1 MSLDDAAAVVR
12 RLRAAGHEAF
22 LVGGCVRDIIRGV
35 TPQDFDIVT
44 AARPEQVQTLFVRTV
59 PVGARFG
66 VILVIEGGHPY
77 EVATFRSETGYH
89 DGRRPSHVAFVTAE
103 EDVRRRDFTVNGLL
117 MDPETGRIIDYVD
130 GRRDIDQRLVRT
142 IGDPM
147 ERFAEDHLRM
157 LRAVRF
163 TAVLGFTIDP
173 ETLAAIRRQAPAV
186 RRISAER
193 IREEL
198 NRIFTS
204 GGAREGMELLAE
216 SGLLQ
221 EILPE
226 VLALKGVD
234 QPPAFHPE
242 GDVWEHTLRMLAL
255 LSGEDGGAD
264 RRLKTFENRIPEA
277 RIGDFS
283 GPPAPA
289 AQRPH
294 GKLGTAPYFF
304 MKNRELSPFSVERSE
319 EEQGRKMS
327 SARRDRDFQRSCLAW
342 AVILHDVGKAVT
354 RSENATGTHFYGHV
368 QRGEEIGAAILR
380 RLRFSREETE
390 TILALIRG
398 HMIFM
403 NVQEMRSN
411 RLKRFLRQ
419 ADFLLHLELHRLDC
433 LGSHGLL
440 DHYEF
445 CLWKLGTYST
455 EELRPSPLLSGK
467 DLIEMGYAP
476 GPIFREILQAV
487 EDAQLGGEVADV
499 EEARC
504 LVQRRWGDPA

>member
-1 MSLDDAAAVVR
+1 MRLIAGCKGGGLREVDVPLDDAVAIVR
-12 RLRAAGHEAF
+12 RLRAEGHEAF

-35 TPQDFDIVT
+35 TPHDFDIVT
-44 AARPEQVQTLFVRTV
+44 AAMPEQVRALFTRTV

-66 VILVIEGGHPY
+66 VVLVIEREQPY
-77 EVATFRSETGYH
+77 EVATFRVETDYD
-89 DGRRPSHVAFVTAE
+89 DGRRPSRVAFATAE

-130 GRRDIDQRLVRT
+130 GRRDIERRLIRT
-142 IGDPM
+142 IGDPL

-173 ETLAAIRRQAPAV
+173 ETLAAIRLQTPAV

-198 NRIFTS
+198 NRILTS
-204 GGAREGMELLAE
+204 GRGREGMELLNE

-226 VLALKGVD
+226 VLALKGID
-234 QPPAFHPE
+234 QPRAFHPE

-255 LSGEDGGAD
+255 LPGE
-264 RRLKTFENRIPEA
+264 E
-277 RIGDFS
+277 
-283 GPPAPA
+283 
-289 AQRPH
+289 
-294 GKLGTAPYFF
+294 GKLGTAPYYF
-304 MKNRELSPFSVERSE
+304 MKNRELSPSSVERNE
-319 EEQGRKMS
+319 ETQGRKMS
-327 SARRDRDFQRSCLAW
+327 GARRDRDFQRSCLAW
-342 AVILHDVGKAVT
+342 AVVFHDIGKAVT

-368 QRGEEIGAAILR
+368 QRGEEIAAATLQ

-390 TILALIRG
+390 TILALVRG
-398 HMIFM
+398 HMLFM
-403 NVQEMRSN
+403 NVQKMRPS

-419 ADFLLHLELHRLDC
+419 PDFPLHLELHRLDC

-440 DHYEF
+440 DHHEF
-445 CLWKLGTYST
+445 CLRKLEEFSK
-455 EELRPSPLLSGK
+455 EELRPSPLLTGE
-467 DLIEMGYAP
+467 DLIGMGYTP
-476 GPIFREILQAV
+476 GPVFREILRAV
-487 EDAQLGGEVADV
+487 EDAQLGGEVASA

-504 LVQRRWGDPA
+504 LVLKRWGGPTR